1 MPPFSFL
8 KAAPYSAIIKANGIK
23 NVTAE
28 IMYQGI
34 APYPIR
40 KNDLGMF
47 ANPNT
52 EVKIISINDTSV
64 NFLELSLLR
73 SERNSL
79 KWLAEFSLSR
89 FRCLT
94 KIDFVKLANTVN
106 YHKIN

>member
-23 NVTAE
+23 NVIAE

-64 NFLELSLLR
+64 NFLELSVL
-73 SERNSL
+73 N
-79 KWLAEFSLSR
+79 FFIPFVM
-89 FRCLT
+89 FR
-94 KIDFVKLANTVN
+94 IF
-106 YHKIN
+106 